1 MLLRKLIRLPFTLA
15 FRLTLWYTGAFAI
28 LLFGAFLVFYF
39 MIVSIVQGRMDQSL
53 LNEAEEF
60 SSLLRLKG
68 LDEVKTALILEAES
82 EGVNKTFLR
91 ILTPTGDIVASSN
104 MTAWGNLET
113 SRSILDSL
121 NNGNKHAFKKATI
134 PGQRHKI
141 RILNSMIGN
150 DIIFQIGK
158 SLEED
163 NRFLEIFSD
172 IFGPSTAFIMI
183 FAALIGWFMA
193 RRALIGV
200 EEVTRTAHEISTGSL
215 ERRVPF
221 KTRGEEIDRLAKTFN
236 SMLDRINA
244 LIKGMRE
251 MTDNIAHD
259 LRSPI
264 TRIRGIAEMN
274 LTTNGSISDYENMT
288 VNIIEECDRL
298 LVMIN
303 TMLDISEAEAG
314 AGKLTIEEID
324 VVSIIKKACE
334 LFQPIAE
341 DKGIKTIL
349 KTSKNTNIILGD
361 IQKLQRMIANLLDN
375 ALKYTQPGGTV
386 TFAVKSDEKR
396 IVISVTD
403 TGIGMTNENLKHI
416 FERFY
421 RCDQS
426 RSQAGIG
433 LGLSLALAIAKAH
446 GGNIRA
452 KSKLGKGSTFT
463 VILPR

>member
-39 MIVSIVQGRMDQSL
+39 MIVSVIQGRMDQSL
-53 LNEAEEF
+53 LNEAAEF
-60 SSLLRLKG
+60 SSLIRLKG
-68 LDEVKTALILEAES
+68 LDGVKTALILEAES

-91 ILTPTGDIVASSN
+91 ILTPTGDILASSN
-104 MTAWGNLET
+104 MTAWGELET
-113 SRSILDSL
+113 SRTISESL
-121 NNGNKHAFKKATI
+121 NNGNKHSFEKVTI

-141 RILNSMIGN
+141 RILSSMIGN
-150 DIIFQIGK
+150 DVIFQIGK

-172 IFGPSTAFIMI
+172 IFGTTIVFIMI

-215 ERRVPF
+215 ERRVPV

-236 SMLDRINA
+236 SMLDRINT

-274 LTTNGSISDYENMT
+274 LTTSGSISDYENMT
-288 VNIIEECDRL
+288 ANIIEECDRL